1 MTPTNISALTDS
13 LRAAG
18 GGTISRPR
26 LGISRGMLTGYICAC
41 ATCAICAIALW
52 GNLLGGDDGTG
63 GGVRGHPG
71 DYKSVVHEEPNPY
84 ETNRYSPVSPEDYVT
99 ILPRGDHYPAAYN
112 ARAYATADGTDV
124 SCDNILLFLP
134 LSNVRTVEIQL
145 RNYFVAVLAAT
156 FTDYAL
162 VILDDPAVDLF
173 GTGQDGS
180 ASGGGGLAS
189 LVDHPDEL
197 SRRCAVPCAGIFG
210 YDDWE
215 LRSWPGPA
223 TPILCSEST
232 QNVLVINGD
241 TVAAYLAA
249 MSQEMSHR
257 STTDAVSAAFRWA
270 SRLGARSDEA
280 SVLATMTD
288 GKQILDYACG
298 LLARSGLL
306 RLNPRVAEDVASF
319 VGEFG
324 RGIHQLDAI
333 VKTNDSIPL
342 TSYLS
347 QLSDECH
354 HHKVYVATNSTD
366 DVERQIADLPR
377 HRNGSPTLNRKRG
390 CVTFTFVVVSL
401 VHAIEPSWSL
411 YQNTVLT
418 LSQLIMLAR
427 SRRLVADPSADI
439 YALLRFFRMRIR
451 GSQVVMKSRS
461 TDDEGGNG
469 PTFIKELVAV
479 AEGTSEMYD
488 VDLVK
493 KPDPT
498 RCAFALR
505 PDGLGNRLEQIMNM
519 AEVAD
524 SEDWAASSVLLI
536 WQTKRGGKGRES
548 GFSGTSGLLDIDNVR
563 FMESRNAERTR
574 RTLHVKECTL
584 NADRAVMSR
593 NAHRI
598 RPAFGLHFADGD
610 DQEIHPVG
618 IHIRKSDRIALS
630 PSSSG
635 CETIDEFNAVV
646 RFVTEAIVSKRPQHV
661 FIASDDANEKAALAT
676 TLKAANI
683 SVVEPSVESLAGST
697 IPPLFSD
704 FFGLSL
710 CSEVWMASKFS
721 SYAIMSARANGRDAP
736 LYTYYDPEE
745 TILHRYQVPDV
756 RLMRNWESYE

>member
-1 MTPTNISALTDS
+1 MTTTNISALTDS

-18 GGTISRPR
+18 SGTISRPR

-71 DYKSVVHEEPNPY
+71 GYNSVVRGEPNPY
-84 ETNRYSPVSPEDYVT
+84 ETNRYSPVSPE
-99 ILPRGDHYPAAYN
+99 
-112 ARAYATADGTDV
+112 
-124 SCDNILLFLP
+124 
-134 LSNVRTVEIQL
+134 
-145 RNYFVAVLAAT
+145 
-156 FTDYAL
+156 
-162 VILDDPAVDLF
+162 
-173 GTGQDGS
+173 
-180 ASGGGGLAS
+180 
-189 LVDHPDEL
+189 
-197 SRRCAVPCAGIFG
+197 
-210 YDDWE
+210 
-215 LRSWPGPA
+215 
-223 TPILCSEST
+223 
-232 QNVLVINGD
+232 
-241 TVAAYLAA
+241 
-249 MSQEMSHR
+249 
-257 STTDAVSAAFRWA
+257 
-270 SRLGARSDEA
+270 
-280 SVLATMTD
+280 
-288 GKQILDYACG
+288 
-298 LLARSGLL
+298 
-306 RLNPRVAEDVASF
+306 
-319 VGEFG
+319 
-324 RGIHQLDAI
+324 
-333 VKTNDSIPL
+333 
-342 TSYLS
+342 
-347 QLSDECH
+347 
-354 HHKVYVATNSTD
+354 
-366 DVERQIADLPR
+366 
-377 HRNGSPTLNRKRG
+377 
-390 CVTFTFVVVSL
+390 
-401 VHAIEPSWSL
+401 
-411 YQNTVLT
+411 
-418 LSQLIMLAR
+418 
-427 SRRLVADPSADI
+427 
-439 YALLRFFRMRIR
+439 
-451 GSQVVMKSRS
+451 VVMKSRS

-524 SEDWAASSVLLI
+524 SEDWAASSVLLF
-536 WQTKRGGKGRES
+536 WQTNRVGKGRES

-635 CETIDEFNAVV
+635 YETIDEFNAVV